1 MSYVALVTDNFEEV
15 THFYGELLGFPVV
28 EAWDRDNARGMRFDT
43 GGMRLE
49 IIDNVR
55 EKRHLDLGQPADRM
69 HVVIEVD
76 DIESAR
82 NSVAID
88 APPVTETSWG
98 SQLFQV
104 RDPDGVSVTY
114 LHWMEKREG
123 RA

>member
-1 MSYVALVTDNFEEV
+1 MSYVALVTDNFDEV

-28 EAWDRDNARGMRFDT
+28 EEWDRDNARGKRFDT

-76 DIESAR
+76 DIETAR
-82 NSVAID
+82 NSIAVD

-98 SQLFQV
+98 SRMFQL

-114 LHWMEKREG
+114 LHWLEKREG